1 MVKHVLILPYGG
13 IYEYQD
19 PTIKYLHIIYDD
31 SFRVRSETY
40 AWLEEFEPRFTEV
53 KLAKTKKMH
62 KIAHLHLC

>member
-40 AWLEEFEPRFTEV
+40 AWLEGFEPRFTEV

-62 KIAHLHLC
+62 KIVHLHLC